1 MILHTK
7 EAVEERA
14 DGLEAGRRVG
24 NEENED
30 YDRRDAGKQMLLI
43 SEAAGEKVGDR
54 DGAEFG
60 RIPAQAARDD
70 QPVEIRADG
79 QTDGRPRHLR

>member
-1 MILHTK
+1 
-7 EAVEERA
+7 
-14 DGLEAGRRVG
+14 
-24 NEENED
+24 
-30 YDRRDAGKQMLLI
+30 MLLI

-70 QPVEIRADG
+70 WLARGSRAGAAEPQGAARRGSASSYGKAAERIAQVVEQAHA
-79 QTDGRPRHLR
+79 TLN